1 MKFFSK
7 TTGGF
12 YDTEIHGSQIP
23 DGAVEITDE
32 QHAALLVAQASGKRI
47 EGDVSG
53 APVAVDPP
61 APTSEQ
67 TIAAL
72 SAQIQKRLDDFAAM
86 RKYDNVISLAKYSS
100 LTDEEIASLPAN
112 DQAAA
117 TRYRAECRHLL
128 LKVAQTWAV
137 GERILGEVLN
147 NQRPVPGSIAD
158 FAAELPTLDWPA

>member
-1 MKFFSK
+1 MFYSK

-12 YDTEIHGSQIP
+12 YDPLIHGQNIP
-23 DGAVEITDE
+23 TDAVEITRE
-32 QHAALLVAQASGKRI
+32 QHAALMTAQATGKRI
-47 EGDVSG
+47 ESDTNGN
-53 APVAVDPP
+53 PVAVDPP

-72 SAQIQKRLDDFAAM
+72 SAQIQKRLDDFAAT

-100 LTDEEIASLPAN
+100 LTDQEIASLPAN

-137 GERILGEVLN
+137 SERILGEVTS
-147 NQRPVPGSIAD
+147 NQRPVPASIAD
-158 FAAELPTLDWPA
+158 FEAELPVLAWPV